1 MPISYELTEAT
12 EKDLNDIFD
21 YTAQEFGFDQAVEY
35 LLGVEDKFNLLSDQP
50 QLGKA
55 RNEIRNELRS
65 FIHERHVIFYRGM
78 GKRVRIIR
86 ILHGRRDLFSA
97 KIDF

>member
-35 LLGVEDKFNLLSDQP
+35 LLEIEDKFNLLSEQP

-65 FIHERHVIFYRGM
+65 FIHERHVIFYRVM
-78 GKRVRIIR
+78 DKRVRIIR
-86 ILHGRRDLFSA
+86 ILHGSRDLFSA